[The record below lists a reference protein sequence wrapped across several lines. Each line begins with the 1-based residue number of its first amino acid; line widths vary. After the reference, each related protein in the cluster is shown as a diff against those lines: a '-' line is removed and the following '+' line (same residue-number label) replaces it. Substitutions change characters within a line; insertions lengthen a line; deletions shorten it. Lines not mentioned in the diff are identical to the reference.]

1 MSILH
6 TIFGRQTDEERLAH
20 KVGAGDRAAAELL
33 YRQHARYLTAVCSRY
48 LASDEDVKDV
58 LQDSFLKIFSS
69 IDRFQPRGE
78 GALRAW
84 MSRIVANECISHLKA
99 SRHLALTE
107 LNEDTAR
114 LPDEPLEVEDVPPEV
129 LQRFVRELPEG
140 YRVVFNLYVMEGR
153 SHREIAH
160 ALGIKE
166 GTSASQLHKAK
177 AVLAEKIRQYRRDY
191 NT

>member
-1 MSILH
+1 MSILQ
-6 TIFGRQTDEERLAH
+6 TIFGEPTDEERLARR
-20 KVGAGDRAAAELL
+20 VGAGDRAAAEQL
-33 YRQHARYLTAVCSRY
+33 YRQHVRYLTAVCSRY

-69 IDRFQPRGE
+69 IGRFQPRGQ

-84 MSRIVANECISHLKA
+84 MSRIVANECVTHLKA
-99 SRHLALTE
+99 ASRLTFTE
-107 LNEDTAR
+107 LSDDTTR
-114 LPDEPLEVEDVPPEV
+114 LPDEPPEVEDVPPEV

-153 SHREIAH
+153 SHREISQ

-166 GTSASQLHKAK
+166 GTSASQLYKAK